1 MANSYA
7 NLTASDF
14 LAAVKKLLPPG
25 RAFEVWSGS
34 VKEKLWTAV
43 ANMAA
48 AVHGDIIALVDSE
61 LDPRTTTNL
70 LERFEDCWGLPDS
83 CVDDAGTVAQRRLS
97 LVTKMADPGGL
108 NKSRYISLAASL
120 GYDVTIDEMRPFTC
134 DSRAEDYVRSDAVRF
149 TWRMIVPETV
159 EVTTACCT
167 DECDS
172 ELRSWGDTILECA
185 ISLRNRPSCTVY
197 FLYTGS

>member
-1 MANSYA
+1 MPNTYA

-14 LAAVKKLLPPG
+14 LAALKTLLPPG
-25 RAFEVWSGS
+25 KAFAVWSGS

-43 ANMAA
+43 ANMAE

-61 LDPRTTTNL
+61 LDPRATTNL
-70 LERFEDCWGLPDS
+70 LTRFEDCWALPDS
-83 CVDDAGTVAQRRLS
+83 CIDDAGTVAERRAS

-108 NKSRYISLAASL
+108 NPSRYISLASTL
-120 GYDVTIDEMRPFTC
+120 GHTVTIDEMRPFTC
-134 DSRAEDYVRSDAVRF
+134 DSRAEAYVRSDVVRF
-149 TWRMIVPETV
+149 TWRMIVPEAV
-159 EVTTACCT
+159 DVTIAQCD
-167 DECDS
+167 DECDV

-197 FLYTGS
+197 FVYTG